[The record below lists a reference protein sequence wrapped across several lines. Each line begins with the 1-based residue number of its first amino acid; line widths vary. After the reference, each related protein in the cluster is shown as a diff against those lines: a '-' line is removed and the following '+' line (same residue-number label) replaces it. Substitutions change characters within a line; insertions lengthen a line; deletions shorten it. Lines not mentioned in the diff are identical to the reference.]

1 MGYLIDT
8 HIYIWADSEP
18 DKLSQIAKNILDNP
32 NCDVYLSMVTLWEL
46 QIKVQLGKLTLKT
59 PLNQAI
65 DYIKQNNL
73 YRILPIK
80 EKDILGLKNLPFHH
94 KDPFD
99 RLLIS
104 QAKNN
109 HLTFITVDENIIKYD
124 VNCIF

>member
-8 HIYIWADSEP
+8 HIYIWADNEP

-32 NCDVYLSMVTLWEL
+32 NYDVYLSMTTLWEL

-59 PLNQAI
+59 PLNHAI
-65 DYIKQNNL
+65 DYIKQNNF

-80 EKDILGLKNLPFHH
+80 ERDILGLTQLPFHH

-109 HLTFITVDENIIKYD
+109 HLIFITADEHINNYD
-124 VNCIF
+124 VKCIF